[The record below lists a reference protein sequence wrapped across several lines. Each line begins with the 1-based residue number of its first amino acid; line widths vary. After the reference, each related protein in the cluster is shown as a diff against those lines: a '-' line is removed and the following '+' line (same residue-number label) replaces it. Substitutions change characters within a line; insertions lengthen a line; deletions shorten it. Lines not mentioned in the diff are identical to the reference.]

1 MSECRNGPRDR
12 QLRFLLYP
20 HLDVS
25 TLSRWG
31 GQNSSPLNVH
41 ALIPG
46 TCEYLS
52 SRVKA
57 EFRWPLERDCGRDG
71 PTAQIRLSDLVC
83 RKYPTRNGD
92 IESTAMRAAGPV
104 PNPL

>member
-1 MSECRNGPRDR
+1 MSECRKGPRDR

-31 GQNSSPLNVH
+31 GQNSSLLNIH
-41 ALIPG
+41 ILIPR

-57 EFRWPLERDCGRDG
+57 ELRWQLERDCCGDR

-83 RKYPTRNGD
+83 RKYPMRKGD
-92 IESTAMRAAGPV
+92 TEGTAMRAAGPV